1 MSLNRRQIIKA
12 AASSASIATLAPN
25 MVFGIPGKTREKF
38 RIAAVGFGGR
48 GKADLNEMKSHPNF
62 ELTAACDVDQSMHK
76 NVDGMGSDIKKF
88 QDYRLLFKNSA
99 DDFDAVVIATPDHM
113 HAPIALMAME
123 HDKHVY
129 LQKPLAQDIAECR
142 LLAEQAAQKT
152 HLKTQMGIQIRY
164 RRQHWHNGPI
174 FRGHETCISP
184 RQSPGS
190 CANLIGALSTFYTT
204 PSRYQGER
212 KIAFPFV
219 QTHASGR

>member
-12 AASSASIATLAPN
+12 AASSASIATLAPS
-25 MVFGIPGKTREKF
+25 MVFGTPNKTREKF

-62 ELTAACDVDQSMHK
+62 ELTAACDVDQSLHK
-76 NVDGMGSDIKKF
+76 IVDVMGSDIKKF

-129 LQKPLAQDIAECR
+129 LQKPLAQDLF
-142 LLAEQAAQKT
+142 LLR
-152 HLKTQMGIQIRY
+152 I
-164 RRQHWHNGPI
+164 N
-174 FRGHETCISP
+174 
-184 RQSPGS
+184 
-190 CANLIGALSTFYTT
+190 
-204 PSRYQGER
+204 
-212 KIAFPFV
+212 
-219 QTHASGR
+219 